1 MKYFDFAATTP
12 VDKRVF
18 EAMKPYFEEDFF
30 NASGLYAGGKK
41 TSAAVENARAQV
53 KAALH
58 AEGGRLIFT
67 SGGTEADNLAILGTA
82 LRSESGRKAVAVSAI
97 EHHAVLESAESLKRY
112 GFEIRIIPVDGKG
125 RIVYEKY
132 KELVDEDVLLVS
144 VMAANNETGVLQ
156 DICLLSAYAH
166 EKGALFHTDSVQ
178 AFPSLRLDP
187 EILGADMITVS
198 SHKIYGPKGCGA
210 LWVRDDDLL
219 TSMMHGGQQEEGFR
233 GGTENVPAIAG
244 FGRAAELLEEEREE
258 RARESAKHRQTLL
271 SMLLSEVKDD
281 IIVNTDLD
289 NSVPGILNVAF
300 RDAEAEGMLFFLSKE
315 GFSLSM
321 GSACNSKSVEP
332 SHVIRA
338 IGVPEDFARGCIR
351 VSFGKGNTEED
362 VKELGEALIRVYRR
376 LRY

>member
-1 MKYFDFAATTP
+1 
-12 VDKRVF
+12 
-18 EAMKPYFEEDFF
+18 
-30 NASGLYAGGKK
+30 
-41 TSAAVENARAQV
+41 
-53 KAALH
+53 
-58 AEGGRLIFT
+58 
-67 SGGTEADNLAILGTA
+67 
-82 LRSESGRKAVAVSAI
+82 
-97 EHHAVLESAESLKRY
+97 
-112 GFEIRIIPVDGKG
+112 
-125 RIVYEKY
+125 
-132 KELVDEDVLLVS
+132 
-144 VMAANNETGVLQ
+144 
-156 DICLLSAYAH
+156 
-166 EKGALFHTDSVQ
+166 
-178 AFPSLRLDP
+178 
-187 EILGADMITVS
+187 MITVS

-244 FGRAAELLEEEREE
+244 FGRAAEILEEEREE
-258 RARESAKHRQTLL
+258 RARESAKLRQTLL